1 MGLFFSLLLEAM
13 SSLVIPEG
21 EFQLVRRIL
30 NTNVDGRRKVM
41 FALTGIKGI
50 GRRFSDQICKR
61 AEIDGNKRAGILT
74 NEEIE
79 KIVEIIQNP
88 LQYGIPKWFLN
99 RQEDI
104 NDNSYSQLFANN
116 LDMALREDLTRL
128 RKIRAHRGIR
138 HYFGLT
144 VRGQHTK
151 TTGRRGKTV
160 GVARK
165 K

>member
-1 MGLFFSLLLEAM
+1 MGVLVVVSLTKSA
-13 SSLVIPEG
+13 
-21 EFQLVRRIL
+21 
-30 NTNVDGRRKVM
+30 NVQK
-41 FALTGIKGI
+41 LI
-50 GRRFSDQICKR
+50 QICVLVLTV
-61 AEIDGNKRAGILT
+61 AQID
-74 NEEIE
+74 
-79 KIVEIIQNP
+79 KIVDIIQNP
-88 LQYGIPKWFLN
+88 LKYGIPKWFLN
-99 RQEDI
+99 RQKNI
-104 NDNSYSQLFANN
+104 TDNAYTQLFANN

-151 TTGRRGKTV
+151 TPGRRGKTV

>member
-1 MGLFFSLLLEAM
+1 MGLFFLLLEAM

-50 GRRFSDQICKR
+50 GRRFSGQICKR

-99 RQEDI
+99 RQKDI